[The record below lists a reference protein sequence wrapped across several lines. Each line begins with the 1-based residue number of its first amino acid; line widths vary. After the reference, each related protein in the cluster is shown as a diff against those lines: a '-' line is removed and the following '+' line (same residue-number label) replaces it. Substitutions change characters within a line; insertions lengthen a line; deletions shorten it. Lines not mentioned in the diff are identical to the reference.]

1 MHKLLLVVLVLATP
15 TWAQAQDPET
25 GETVPAQ
32 APAQTEPKAEDAASA
47 PPASDSTSSA
57 VAADAAVE
65 PAPDDDRDPASDEE
79 FDTRYPNKKY
89 IDAVLERS
97 SHASLGYALGRQGE
111 GFVVGVRYDQPVTKT
126 NWGRLQF
133 FHYTNFGPFKS
144 PLDPVLMFG
153 VNFITHTKLI
163 MGIFRLYGGGGFHVG
178 FRPSPAC
185 KNPFDNSDI
194 SRSYVE
200 EGQTPSIVEPTMG
213 SNPLVENRIADI
225 KEKCEDQKDPFGISG
240 GGTGGIEFFSS
251 PMRAYF
257 IEISGGG
264 GTQKSGLWTDSGL
277 ILRAGNQF
285 YF

>member
-1 MHKLLLVVLVLATP
+1 MYKLWLVVLVLGAP
-15 TWAQAQDPET
+15 TWAQAQTPEA
-25 GETVPAQ
+25 GETPAAEAQ
-32 APAQTEPKAEDAASA
+32 AGTEPTSAEAATV
-47 PPASDSTSSA
+47 PPAGGEGTATAPASEEDLDS
-57 VAADAAVE
+57 
-65 PAPDDDRDPASDEE
+65 ASDEE

-89 IDAVLERS
+89 IDAVLESS
-97 SHASLGYALGRQGE
+97 SHASLGYGLGRQGD

-153 VNFITHTKLI
+153 ANFIAHTKVI
-163 MGIFRLYGGGGFHVG
+163 MGVFRLYGGGGFHVG
-178 FRPSPAC
+178 YRPSPAC
-185 KNPFDNSDI
+185 RNPFDSADI
-194 SRSYVE
+194 SRAYVDA
-200 EGQTPSIVEPTMG
+200 GQPPSVIEPVAP
-213 SNPLVENRIADI
+213 NVVANRIADI
-225 KEKCEDQKDPFGISG
+225 KQKCEDQKDPFGISG

-251 PMRAYF
+251 PLRAYF